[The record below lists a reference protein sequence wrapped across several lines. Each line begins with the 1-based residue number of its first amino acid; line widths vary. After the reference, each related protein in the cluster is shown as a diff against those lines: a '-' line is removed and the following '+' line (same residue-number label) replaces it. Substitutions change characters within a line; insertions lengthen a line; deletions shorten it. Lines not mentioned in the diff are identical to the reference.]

1 MKKTKTTV
9 GSSIDNLPTIGC
21 QSTKNSN
28 QVKKIGAL
36 MKKSS
41 DTPLI
46 KLMQIEE
53 SKDDQKVVS
62 TIEEEAK
69 VTTTLS
75 SENDGINTV
84 NAN

>member
-1 MKKTKTTV
+1 
-9 GSSIDNLPTIGC
+9 
-21 QSTKNSN
+21 
-28 QVKKIGAL
+28 

>member
-1 MKKTKTTV
+1 MKKMKTTV

-28 QVKKIGAL
+28 QVKKVGAL

-53 SKDDQKVVS
+53 S
-62 TIEEEAK
+62 
-69 VTTTLS
+69 
-75 SENDGINTV
+75 
-84 NAN
+84 